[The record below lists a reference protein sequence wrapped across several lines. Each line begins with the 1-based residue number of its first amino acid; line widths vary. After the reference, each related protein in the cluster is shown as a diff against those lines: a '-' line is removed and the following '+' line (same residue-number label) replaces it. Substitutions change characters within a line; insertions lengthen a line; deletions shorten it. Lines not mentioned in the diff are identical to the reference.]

1 MAGKKYRVIQWA
13 TGNVGSRALRT
24 IIEHPDLELV
34 GLWVSSDQKAG
45 KDAGEL
51 CGLGAVGVKATT
63 SAEDL
68 IALEADC
75 VSYMRQGFDCD
86 ETCAILES
94 GKNIVSTLADLNCP
108 AMLDADVRSRLE
120 EACRKGGTS
129 LHSTGSSPGFSTE
142 ALAIPLLS
150 MQRRLDLMTIDE
162 FADVSSRNSPEMLFQ
177 IMGFGQPMGEYEQRR
192 ADSLKSHFGNSM
204 GLIAE
209 AMGLAFDEI
218 EASGEYAAALNTFDI
233 AAGKIEAG
241 TVGAMRTTI
250 TGKHA
255 GKPVMRMRLNW
266 YVTRDIDK
274 QGWNLR
280 ENGWRVLVEGDTPL
294 NVEIT
299 YPVADEDYAAFTPGL
314 TAHRPVNAIPYVCE
328 AEPGIRTTVDLPQVI
343 PHF

>member
-120 EACRKGGTS
+120 
-129 LHSTGSSPGFSTE
+129 
-142 ALAIPLLS
+142 
-150 MQRRLDLMTIDE
+150 
-162 FADVSSRNSPEMLFQ
+162 
-177 IMGFGQPMGEYEQRR
+177 
-192 ADSLKSHFGNSM
+192 
-204 GLIAE
+204 
-209 AMGLAFDEI
+209 
-218 EASGEYAAALNTFDI
+218 
-233 AAGKIEAG
+233 
-241 TVGAMRTTI
+241 
-250 TGKHA
+250 
-255 GKPVMRMRLNW
+255 
-266 YVTRDIDK
+266 
-274 QGWNLR
+274 
-280 ENGWRVLVEGDTPL
+280 
-294 NVEIT
+294 
-299 YPVADEDYAAFTPGL
+299 
-314 TAHRPVNAIPYVCE
+314 
-328 AEPGIRTTVDLPQVI
+328 
-343 PHF
+343 